1 MKSKGKK
8 VISPIFEIE
17 NSHTQRI
24 RYPLLQTAKGVV
36 VVVVVEEVV
45 EEEEEVLLLLSMTLL
60 SGVCRRERKE
70 GV

>member
-45 EEEEEVLLLLSMTLL
+45 EAKEKGEVEDEVEKVL
-60 SGVCRRERKE
+60 R
-70 GV
+70 

>member
-36 VVVVVEEVV
+36 VVVVEEVV
-45 EEEEEVLLLLSMTLL
+45 EEEEEVLLLLFMTLL

>member
-1 MKSKGKK
+1 M
-8 VISPIFEIE
+8 ISPIFEIE

-45 EEEEEVLLLLSMTLL
+45 EEEEEVVLLLLSMTLL